1 MRLTVGLP
9 PLNQQSDGRP
19 IYAGHHKEKN
29 MRKNFLRT
37 SVLIFTVIIVWLLTF
52 MVVNAD
58 RFDENILDTQT
69 TNQMMSIQNEL
80 DIVSDPEHQNSLQA
94 KLNTLQYQ
102 ADIQA
107 TGQKMA
113 PEKPADICASMP
125 KSTFVEEVRPTGI
138 LPGAP
143 GPFSSQVLKVE
154 NQWQDQLNGYWMN
167 LYAGVSGLD
176 SNQGGVILWI
186 EDVESG
192 GFFSDPEPEG
202 ALTILSVHGTRL
214 ELLTSEGTTRYF
226 DILAQQF
233 IPDLKSE
240 VNVVELPASYVF
252 DPCGQDR

>member
-1 MRLTVGLP
+1 M
-9 PLNQQSDGRP
+9 
-19 IYAGHHKEKN
+19 KN
-29 MRKNFLRT
+29 KLLRT
-37 SVLIFTVIIVWLLTF
+37 SALFFTIIIVLMLTF
-52 MVVNAD
+52 FVVNAN

-69 TNQMMSIQNEL
+69 INQMESLQNEL
-80 DIVSDPEHQNSLQA
+80 EIVSDPEHQISLQA
-94 KLNTLQYQ
+94 KINTLQYQ
-102 ADIQA
+102 ADLQT

-113 PEKPADICASMP
+113 PEKPADICASIP

-143 GPFSSQVLKVE
+143 GPFSSQVLRVE
-154 NQWQDQLNGYWMN
+154 NQWQDQLNGYWMH

-202 ALTILSVHGTRL
+202 ALTIVSVHGTRL
-214 ELLTSEGTTRYF
+214 ELQTSEGNTRYF

-233 IPDLKSE
+233 IPDLKSKLS
-240 VNVVELPASYVF
+240 VVELPASYVF
-252 DPCGQDR
+252 DPCAQDR

>member
-1 MRLTVGLP
+1 M
-9 PLNQQSDGRP
+9 
-19 IYAGHHKEKN
+19 KN
-29 MRKNFLRT
+29 ILLRI
-37 SVLIFTVIIVWLLTF
+37 SALCFTIIIVLMLTF
-52 MVVNAD
+52 FVVNAS
-58 RFDENILDTQT
+58 RFEENIFDGQT
-69 TNQMMSIQNEL
+69 KNQIESLQKEL
-80 DIVSDPEHQNSLQA
+80 ERVNDPEHQNNLQA

-102 ADIQA
+102 AEIQA
-107 TGQKMA
+107 TGQKIA

-143 GPFSSQVLKVE
+143 GPFSSQVLNVE
-154 NQWQDQLNGYWMN
+154 NQWQDQENGYWMH

-192 GFFSDPEPEG
+192 GFFPDPEPEG
-202 ALTILSVHGTRL
+202 TLTLVAVHGTRL
-214 ELLTSEGTTRYF
+214 ELMTSEGNTRYF

-240 VNVVELPASYVF
+240 VTAVELPASYVF
-252 DPCGQDR
+252 DPCGQDQ